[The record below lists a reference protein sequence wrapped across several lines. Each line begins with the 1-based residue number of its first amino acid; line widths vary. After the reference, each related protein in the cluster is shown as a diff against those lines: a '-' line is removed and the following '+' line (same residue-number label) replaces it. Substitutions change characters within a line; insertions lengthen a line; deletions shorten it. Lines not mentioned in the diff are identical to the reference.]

1 MICQTVK
8 NGTECTFMNKKGCSY
23 TGGQC
28 KVIIDKCEGCNRIFE
43 WEDGKYCRVYADPG
57 SRWNLGVCP
66 TATHVKLEIKEAAQ
80 KINPL
85 KASKR
90 ASRAEKK

>member
-8 NGTECTFMNKKGCSY
+8 AGVECGFMSKKGCGFK
-23 TGGQC
+23 GGAC
-28 KVIIDKCEGCNRIFE
+28 NPIIDRCDGCAKVMVVAAGR
-43 WEDGKYCRVYADPG
+43 YCKIYPEPAVKWLSGR
-57 SRWNLGVCP
+57 CP
-66 TATHVKLEIKEAAQ
+66 MATHVKVEVKEVEQ

-90 ASRAEKK
+90 ASKK